1 MASGVTVANAFVQ
14 VMPSMEGA
22 GSSLTSALSGAME
35 GAGDAAGKSGG
46 ASMLDAISGALG
58 GLGERVASVGGEAG
72 EAVAGGFSSIL
83 SGGGGAEMVAAGM
96 GVAAAVGAALMSVG
110 GTFDEMTDEIIV
122 GTGASGD
129 ALQGLSDVATNIGTS
144 VPTSFANAGD
154 IVQEFNTRMGL
165 SGDTL
170 QEVGSK
176 AASLQNIVGSVNFD
190 NLTGAFNEWGIS
202 GEQAGAKMD
211 YLFGVVQ
218 TTGIG
223 FDSLVSVVQTA
234 GPAMQELG
242 FSFEDTADMAGMLDK
257 AGLNASGVMG
267 SMKKALSSVAEQG
280 GDVKQAFRDS
290 VDAIQGYIDAGDD
303 AAAINAAKDI
313 FGARNAPQFVA
324 ALKSGAINLDE
335 LGQAALGAQ
344 GDIEGTE
351 QATMDWPEQ
360 WQLIQNNVQAALA
373 PLGSAVWSAATAGM
387 QGLSDAMT
395 WLGQAAQPVMDVLG
409 PMMQSAMEQL
419 SPVMQPLVDAL
430 GNLGMS
436 ILPVVS
442 GAFQL
447 LAGVLQVVGAVL
459 QVVWSI
465 VSPIAQT
472 FASVL
477 AVAIDG
483 VAASFTA
490 LGAILSAIGGFFQ
503 VAASVAVSAWQGV
516 QGILSGIS
524 SAIGGFFQSA
534 CAVIGGAMQAA
545 ASVAQGAFQGAQSVG
560 SSVASAIGGFF
571 SSAGSAIGSRMSSAA
586 GAAQSALRSIASVAS
601 NVVSSIGQAFSG
613 VGSTISGALSRVR
626 SIIQGAFSGI
636 HIPTFHVSGG
646 FNLDP
651 GHFQLP
657 SISFY
662 ARGGITNGAAVIG
675 EAGREAIVPYTNS
688 NIRPWARALADA
700 AALGA
705 GGGTTVNQYVR
716 IVRDDEDLYSAA
728 TILNRSAL
736 AELG

>member
-22 GSSLTSALSGAME
+22 EASLTSALSGAME
-35 GAGDAAGKSGG
+35 GAGDAAGKAGG
-46 ASMLDAISGALG
+46 GSMLDAISGALG

-83 SGGGGAEMVAAGM
+83 SGAGGAEMVAAGA

-110 GTFDEMTDEIIV
+110 GTFDEMTDEIVV

-129 ALQGLSDVATNIGTS
+129 ALQGLSDVATHIGTS
-144 VPTSFANAGD
+144 VPTSFATAGD
-154 IVQEFNTRMGL
+154 IVQEFSTRMGL

-170 QEVGSK
+170 QDVGSK

-202 GEQAGAKMD
+202 GEQAGSEMD

-242 FSFEDTADMAGMLDK
+242 FSFNDTADMAGMLDK

-280 GDVKQAFRDS
+280 GDVQQAFHDS

-303 AAAINAAKDI
+303 ASAINAAKDI

-324 ALKSGAINLDE
+324 ALKSGAINLDQ
-335 LGQAALGAQ
+335 LGQSALGAQ

-351 QATMDWPEQ
+351 EATMDWPEQ
-360 WQLIQNNVQAALA
+360 WQLIQNNMQAALA
-373 PLGSAVWSAATAGM
+373 PLGSAVWSAATTGM

-419 SPVMQPLVDAL
+419 SPVMQPIVDAL
-430 GNLGMS
+430 GNLGQS
-436 ILPVVS
+436 ILPLVS
-442 GAFQL
+442 GAFQF
-447 LAGVLQVVGAVL
+447 LAGVLSAIGAVL
-459 QVVWSI
+459 QVVWGV
-465 VSPIAQT
+465 VSPIAQV
-472 FASVL
+472 FAGVL
-477 AVAIDG
+477 AVAIDV
-483 VAASFTA
+483 VAAAFTA
-490 LGAILSAIGGFFQ
+490 LGAVLAAIGGFFQ
-503 VAASVAVSAWQGV
+503 GAASVAVSAWQGV
-516 QGILSGIS
+516 QGVFSGIS
-524 SAIGGFFQSA
+524 SAIGGFFQGA
-534 CAVIGGAMQAA
+534 CSVIGGAMQSA

-571 SSAGSAIGSRMSSAA
+571 QGAASAIGSRMSAA
-586 GAAQSALRSIASVAS
+586 ADTAKGVLNAIQSTASS
-601 NVVSSIGQAFSG
+601 VVSGIERFFG
-613 VGSTISGALSRVR
+613 
-626 SIIQGAFSGI
+626 GI
-636 HIPTFHVSGG
+636 HISLPNIQFPHISLPHFSISGS
-646 FNLDP
+646 FSLNP
-651 GHFQLP
+651 P
-657 SISFY
+657 SIPTIGVSWY
-662 ARGGITNGAAVIG
+662 AKGGITDGVSVIG

-700 AALGA
+700 AGLGS

-716 IVRDDEDLYSAA
+716 IVRSDEDLYSAA